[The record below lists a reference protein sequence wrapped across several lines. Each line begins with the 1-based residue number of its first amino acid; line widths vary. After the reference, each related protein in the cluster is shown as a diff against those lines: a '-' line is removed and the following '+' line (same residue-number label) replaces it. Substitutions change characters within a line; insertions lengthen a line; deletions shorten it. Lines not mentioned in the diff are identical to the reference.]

1 MWPFTK
7 AAAPIERKFA
17 SVMLPM
23 GRASWSGHNFRQ
35 LATEG
40 FEYNPIVA
48 ACVTKIAR
56 AAAGIDLHLYDYTR
70 QGDLRK
76 VDKHPILDLINAP
89 NAAWSGRQF
98 VEKILTHHQ
107 IGGNAYVLADNGE
120 AHAPNQIWVLPPEKM
135 TIVNPRG
142 DFLPDAYR
150 YQPGT
155 AAERTYPVNK
165 VTGQCAIL
173 HLKTV
178 NPLDEWT
185 GLAPM
190 APASYAIDVFNAG
203 QEWNKSILQN
213 EGRPSGVLQMREGK
227 DGSPAFLSDEQFDRL
242 KADVNASY
250 TGSGNA
256 GKPLILEGGLEWKQ
270 IGLSA
275 RDMDHRETMLT
286 NARFIASVYGVPEQ
300 LLNIPGSSTFA
311 NYEQAMMSFYADTV
325 LPLLGLILE
334 DINRWLPR
342 LFGAEKMFL
351 WYDEE
356 QIPALEPRRKEKF
369 SRINGSLFM
378 TYDEKREATG
388 MEAYVQPAQPG
399 ADSLFV
405 PANQIPIELA
415 GTVDPK
421 HPPGTGRGWGDD
433 ARSGETESTEQGSMM
448 ILFTNDDLH
457 LMRMPDGTY
466 RLICLRELKLD
477 IDQGDDIQTR
487 INARPLESVE

>member
-1 MWPFTK
+1 MGWFRK
-7 AAAPIERKFA
+7 ATPPPPERKYA

-23 GRASWSGHNFRQ
+23 GQARWSGHNYRQ
-35 LATEG
+35 LAVEG

-56 AAAGIDLHLYDYTR
+56 AAAGIDLHLYDHTR

-76 VDKHPILDLINAP
+76 IAKHPILDLINAP
-89 NAAWSGRQF
+89 NPAWSGRQF
-98 VEKILTHHQ
+98 VEKVITHHQ
-107 IGGNAYVLADNGE
+107 IGGNAYVLADNG
-120 AHAPNQIWVLPPEKM
+120 ADAQPNALWVLPPERM

-142 DFLPDAYR
+142 DLLPDAYR
-150 YQPGT
+150 YQPG
-155 AAERTYPVNK
+155 AAGERTYLVNK

-178 NPLDEWT
+178 NPLDEWY

-203 QEWNKSILQN
+203 QEWNKSLLQN
-213 EGRPSGVLQMREGK
+213 EGRPSGALQMREGK
-227 DGSPAFLSDEQFDRL
+227 DGSPAFLSDDAFARL
-242 KADVNASY
+242 KADLDSTY
-250 TGSGNA
+250 SGSSNA
-256 GKPLILEGGLEWKQ
+256 GRPLLLEGGLEWKQ
-270 IGLSA
+270 MSLSA
-275 RDMDHRETMLT
+275 RDMDHRETLLT

-342 LFGAEKMFL
+342 LFGNEKMFL

-369 SRINGSLFM
+369 SRINSALFM

-388 MEAYVQPAQPG
+388 LEAYQKPETPG
-399 ADSLFV
+399 ASSLFV
-405 PANQIPIELA
+405 PAAQVPIEMT
-415 GTVDPK
+415 GTVDPNI
-421 HPPGTGRGWGDD
+421 HPALAED
-433 ARSGETESTEQGSMM
+433 AATADPAKPAPAGKKPADPKDKQ
-448 ILFTNDDLH
+448 
-457 LMRMPDGTY
+457 
-466 RLICLRELKLD
+466 
-477 IDQGDDIQTR
+477 
-487 INARPLESVE
+487 